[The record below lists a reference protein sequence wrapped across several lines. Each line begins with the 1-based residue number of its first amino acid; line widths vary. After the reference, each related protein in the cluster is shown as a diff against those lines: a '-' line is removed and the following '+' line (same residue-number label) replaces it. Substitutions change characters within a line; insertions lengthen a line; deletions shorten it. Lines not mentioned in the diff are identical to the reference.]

1 MCCDRAV
8 DSPVDVVSLQMS
20 PCAKT
25 VSTQTE
31 RRPLSSGFNLQRPH
45 NGHVLS
51 SRSNLPRQN
60 TVPAS
65 FSPQEV
71 GRCRLNAVSSSPE
84 CQRAVNN
91 VTVNAVMEAD
101 SSTLA
106 ACNRSI
112 PDPELTIPPHPAVG
126 KRPGLLGL
134 GGGKRSESLDLAPG
148 KRNGLL
154 DSAGGKRSIS
164 LDLAPAT
171 HTGDTGDADT
181 EGCVNTT
188 TSDVDMTDGIPDP
201 IGRDA
206 SADDVAMATGG
217 SEATGEEEDELIAVD
232 SSSDSSIG
240 EEQLLFEKLRANPR
254 VSVGE
259 QGNMKE
265 EGDPWEE
272 QEPAAALQQGNEQ
285 QPGDPRQWDGEP
297 PVWGG
302 QPGISLSLF
311 GNDLFADITSLTI
324 GEESEK
330 PLLDGADDND
340 RTLPPPYPEMYDP
353 DPDATP
359 V

>member
-1 MCCDRAV
+1 M
-8 DSPVDVVSLQMS
+8 SLQVS
-20 PCAKT
+20 PCART

-31 RRPLSSGFNLQRPH
+31 RRPLSSGFSLQRPH

-60 TVPAS
+60 TVPAG

-106 ACNRSI
+106 ACNQSI
-112 PDPELTIPPHPAVG
+112 PDPGLIPPPPAVG

-134 GGGKRSESLDLAPG
+134 GAGKRSESLDLAPG

-164 LDLAPAT
+164 LDLAPVMT
-171 HTGDTGDADT
+171 HTGDAGDTA
-181 EGCVNTT
+181 GCVNAA
-188 TSDVDMTDGIPDP
+188 TSDVDVTDGVPDP
-201 IGRDA
+201 VGQDA

-232 SSSDSSIG
+232 DSSDSSIG

-259 QGNMKE
+259 QGNVRE

-272 QEPAAALQQGNEQ
+272 QEQEPAAGPHQSNEQ
-285 QPGDPRQWDGEP
+285 QWDGEP

-330 PLLDGADDND
+330 PLLDGDGADDND